1 MTTIPDTTTEK
12 GQREASVM
20 LAQLRGWDVSF
31 GLIDSDQ
38 SWDGFAHDTL
48 TITTE
53 DGEWC
58 DNLYNPAHMALAW
71 RVVCWFV
78 DPKNDPMFVWFDEK
92 DRPRYYAGLAWRVWW
107 NNSIEYYNETAQKA
121 WLDKVLLFA
130 HNAGMV

>member
-1 MTTIPDTTTEK
+1 
-12 GQREASVM
+12 M

-71 RVVCWFV
+71 RVLNW
-78 DPKNDPMFVWFDEK
+78 
-92 DRPRYYAGLAWRVWW
+92 AS
-107 NNSIEYYNETAQKA
+107 NNMPGKTGQRQKLFRFIRGTETYGDKMIVSMPPTDAQRA
-121 WLDKVLLFA
+121 WLDKILSLA
-130 HNAGMV
+130 IEAGMI